1 MVILILRRTQM
12 DLAQFL
18 QKAVSPVPK
27 TYLPF
32 SLIEGGLPQGA
43 LIELSGL
50 AGGGKL
56 EALIRFLSENPS
68 LPVAWVE
75 EGSTTYPCAFPQQGV
90 SLERLLFVNAEAAH
104 SQEGSRLVECAHQI
118 LRTQIFGVLVLLAR
132 DSVQQ
137 QVYPHNHHTALPG
150 TPRDSRITE
159 SRGRREPALGLGEIE
174 LRRLQIAAE
183 KSGTTVFI
191 IRETPS
197 VASTWPLTAQF
208 QISRTSPSFGDL
220 RGELRV
226 EILKYKFQRRERFTD
241 ENASSQ
247 ALA

>member
-1 MVILILRRTQM
+1 M

-18 QKAVSPVPK
+18 QKAVSPAPK

-32 SLIEGGLPQGA
+32 SLVEGGLPQGA
-43 LIELSGL
+43 LIELSGS

-75 EGSTTYPCAFPQQGV
+75 EGTTTYPCAFPQQGV
-90 SLERLLFVNAEAAH
+90 SLERLLFVNAEAVHPEHRPADA
-104 SQEGSRLVECAHQI
+104 GSPRLVECAHQI
-118 LRTQIFGVLVLLAR
+118 LRSQIFGVLVLLAR

-150 TPRDSRITE
+150 TPRDSHIIE

-197 VASTWPLTAQF
+197 ITSTWPLTAQF

-226 EILKYKFQRRERFTD
+226 GILKYKFQRRERFTD